1 MKELSIF
8 VDESGDF
15 GEYDYR
21 SPYYIISLVFHDQEI
36 DISRD
41 VFILEKKL
49 SDIGWE
55 NHCVHAGPVIRAEQ
69 EYKDC
74 ELIER
79 QQILKRLVS
88 FVRKLD
94 LKVSSFYVEKK
105 NVGDSVECAGKL
117 SKKLSEF
124 IREHLEYFLSFDS
137 IKVYYDNGQIEL
149 TKILS
154 SVFFALLTNI
164 EFRKVMPE
172 DYKLFRVPPMRT
184 FPSPRRENGNCTV
197 PPDVIQ

>member
-74 ELIER
+74 GLIER
-79 QQILKRLVS
+79 Q
-88 FVRKLD
+88 
-94 LKVSSFYVEKK
+94 
-105 NVGDSVECAGKL
+105 
-117 SKKLSEF
+117 
-124 IREHLEYFLSFDS
+124 
-137 IKVYYDNGQIEL
+137 
-149 TKILS
+149 
-154 SVFFALLTNI
+154 
-164 EFRKVMPE
+164 
-172 DYKLFRVPPMRT
+172 
-184 FPSPRRENGNCTV
+184 
-197 PPDVIQ
+197 